1 MNYSFELVKL
11 EGKPLLWGHRCRN
24 ESDFAGYYHWHQ
36 ICEFLYVHEGQ
47 GNIIVDQ
54 KTYPIRRGMLFVFQP
69 FQLHKVYA
77 NVSADS
83 PYIRTI
89 CHFDPVFVEAGL
101 RPFPLRHQLFMQ
113 LWQGRAVELACD
125 LLPWTNHMDRIFALY
140 DHADS
145 RGRGEEEEEI
155 SMLFLQL
162 LNNLSDVSQ
171 VAANKQVEGL
181 QTRPLRYSERVM
193 HWLEEHYAEE
203 ISLASVADELH
214 LSKFHLSRIFRSET
228 GSSISDYLAVRRIK
242 IACRLLQT
250 TTLSIERIGI
260 EVGVPNASY
269 FIRMFKKIVG
279 TTPLKYRNQLDV

>member
-1 MNYSFELVKL
+1 M
-11 EGKPLLWGHRCRN
+11 
-24 ESDFAGYYHWHQ
+24 
-36 ICEFLYVHEGQ
+36 
-47 GNIIVDQ
+47 
-54 KTYPIRRGMLFVFQP
+54 
-69 FQLHKVYA
+69 
-77 NVSADS
+77 
-83 PYIRTI
+83 
-89 CHFDPVFVEAGL
+89 

-140 DHADS
+140 DHADY

-171 VAANKQVEGL
+171 VATNKQVEGL